1 MPTKYERLIVT
12 ASLPERL
19 PERLTY
25 LVRRSFED
33 FFPVLSRELA
43 DDLVAGASV
52 ETAGRAD
59 HLVIVPRL
67 TIADLD
73 TEITAALRA
82 FQADLHGR
90 IVRYSAGER

>member
-1 MPTKYERLIVT
+1 MTNNAYPLTVT
-12 ASLPERL
+12 ASLPEGL
-19 PERLTY
+19 PEGIAH
-25 LVRRSFED
+25 LVRRRFDE
-33 FFPVLSRELA
+33 FFPVLARELA

-59 HLVIVPRL
+59 HLVIAPRL

-73 TEITAALRA
+73 TEFTAALRA

-90 IVRYSAGER
+90 LIRHSS